1 MFEIFINN
9 FIALSTMLFTSVIIV
24 LIFTGILG
32 LGTTYIDFCFEHIKN
47 YYLRYFVLFIVSPLT
62 LVFLV
67 SFVLSVF
74 GASLAT

>member
-9 FIALSTMLFTSVIIV
+9 FIALAEMLIISVITVVTFI
-24 LIFTGILG
+24 
-32 LGTTYIDFCFEHIKN
+32 GTLQLCFAYIDFCFEHIKN

-62 LVFLV
+62 LAFLV

-74 GASLAT
+74 GTSLAT

>member
-1 MFEIFINN
+1 MSEVFINN
-9 FIALSTMLFTSVIIV
+9 FTVMFEVALTFLIIMATF
-24 LIFTGILG
+24 I
-32 LGTTYIDFCFEHIKN
+32 GTLLLTFKYIDFCFEHIKN

-62 LVFLV
+62 LAFLV